1 MAIPIPENQHI
12 CISKRLISADY
23 CMPSM
28 QIIPDY
34 YNIGYTISGDRFTV
48 TPIETYSYHSG
59 DVSLLPPL
67 VYHRTFSL
75 SNTPY
80 ESILIKFTFDF
91 VRPFIDIIGKD
102 RFKEFYNSRT
112 FSFNNRTKEKIRN
125 IFEDMLLEYNKNTYY
140 KELILQGMLFRLFT
154 VVMEEQI
161 SKNNLHK
168 AIMPLTEEII
178 EIICY
183 IETHYCESPTL
194 SQMAQK
200 VNLSEGYLSKL
211 FSKQLGMS
219 YSEYI
224 GNVKIE
230 HAQTLLLKTNKSIM
244 EIALEIG
251 YCNGDYLSAKFKKIT
266 GMTPIEFRKHYKIG
280 LI

>member
-125 IFEDMLLEYNKNTYY
+125 IF
-140 KELILQGMLFRLFT
+140 
-154 VVMEEQI
+154 
-161 SKNNLHK
+161 
-168 AIMPLTEEII
+168 
-178 EIICY
+178 
-183 IETHYCESPTL
+183 
-194 SQMAQK
+194 
-200 VNLSEGYLSKL
+200 
-211 FSKQLGMS
+211 
-219 YSEYI
+219 
-224 GNVKIE
+224 
-230 HAQTLLLKTNKSIM
+230 
-244 EIALEIG
+244 
-251 YCNGDYLSAKFKKIT
+251 
-266 GMTPIEFRKHYKIG
+266 
-280 LI
+280 

>member
-12 CISKRLISADY
+12 YISKRLISADY

-28 QIIPDY
+28 QIIPNY
-34 YNIGYTISGDRFTV
+34 YNIGYTISGDRFTI
-48 TPIETYSYHSG
+48 TTTETYSYHSG

-80 ESILIKFTFDF
+80 ESILIKFTSDF
-91 VRPFIDIIGKD
+91 VKPFIDTIGEN

-112 FSFNNRTKEKIRN
+112 FSFNNNAKEKIRN
-125 IFEDMLLEYNKNTYY
+125 IFEDMLLEYNKDNCY

-161 SKNNLHK
+161 SNNNLHK
-168 AIMPLTEEII
+168 SITPLTKEII
-178 EIICY
+178 EIISY
-183 IETHYCESPTL
+183 IGTHYYESPTL
-194 SQMAQK
+194 SQIAEK
-200 VNLSEGYLSKL
+200 VNLSEGYLSRL
-211 FSKQLGMS
+211 FHKQLGIS

-230 HAQTLLLKTNKSIM
+230 HAQTLLLKTNKSVM
-244 EIALEIG
+244 DIAIEIG
-251 YCNGDYLSAKFKKIT
+251 YCNGDYLSAKFKKNT
-266 GMTPIEFRKHYKIG
+266 GMTPTEFRKRYKIG